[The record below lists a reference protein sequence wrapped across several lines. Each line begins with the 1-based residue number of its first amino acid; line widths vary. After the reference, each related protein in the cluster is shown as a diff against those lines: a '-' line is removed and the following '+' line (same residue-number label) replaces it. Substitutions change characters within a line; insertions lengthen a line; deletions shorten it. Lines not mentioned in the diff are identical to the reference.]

1 MLDISVAYNRYKFLG
16 DEFLTWLWFSMEKDH
31 DRLTAPDN
39 EPFSIEIGNRIVLE
53 NRINE
58 AVESITIKGDDAGL
72 EEGILSLKKGALVT
86 ELNLIYKVGNQEW
99 KFNIKGESLSFSG
112 LKHPDIGVVES
123 GDQVEGLVIEK
134 LFLYEK
140 VSKIIDHLFKMFID
154 IRLKNEWQTDFIPS
168 IKAWVQSGLKK

>member
-16 DEFLTWLWFSMEKDH
+16 NEFLTWLWFSMEKD
-31 DRLTAPDN
+31 RNSLVTPDK

-53 NRINE
+53 NRIND

-72 EEGILSLKKGALVT
+72 EEGFLSLKKGALVT
-86 ELNLIYKVGNQEW
+86 DLNLIYKVGNQEW

-140 VSKIIDHLFKMFID
+140 VSHIIDSLFKIFIKL
-154 IRLKNEWQTDFIPS
+154 RLDDKWQENVLPAINKW
-168 IKAWVQSGLKK
+168 IKSGI